1 MQNDSF
7 WSREV
12 FIPFLFLKSVI
23 STKLY
28 KVQLKAIF
36 SDVNGEEAVMK
47 GIQER
52 LLKLEYLKKYRAE
65 KYTQLHFQIWC
76 ELNPEYFR
84 GWRKKNP
91 DYAKKNSKKW
101 RMEKPDYSKDYSIK
115 WRDEHPN
122 YFKKYRKKNR
132 KKLRKYWREY
142 KRKVRA
148 KAKGS

>member
-1 MQNDSF
+1 MQRF
-7 WSREV
+7 CPLEV

-28 KVQLKAIF
+28 KVQLKARF
-36 SDVNGEEAVMK
+36 SVINGEEAVIR

-65 KYTQLHFQIWC
+65 KYTQFHCQIWC

-84 GWRKKNP
+84 KWRKKNP

-101 RMEKPDYSKDYSIK
+101 RMEKPDHSKNYSVK
-115 WRDEHPN
+115 WRDEHPD

-132 KKLRKYWREY
+132 MKLRKYWREY

-148 KAKGS
+148 KVKVES